1 MNTPREEE
9 DADFTTQVIDML
21 FQNDAFKTKLLQ
33 PLKKKSYP
41 YILTGVAFNLLIL
54 VLMCFLV
61 FSVYNIKFLL
71 IDIRRR
77 ID

>member
-1 MNTPREEE
+1 MNTLQEEE
-9 DADFTTQVIDML
+9 ESDFTTQIIDML

-61 FSVYNIKFLL
+61 FSIYNIKFSLV
-71 IDIRRR
+71 DIRRR
-77 ID
+77 LD